1 MDTVI
6 TIKGLLIAFNITMLF
21 FIIGYMIKVWIEHNV
36 KTITIAELKKELGN
50 DYKKYKGFLKD

>member
-21 FIIGYMIKVWIEHNV
+21 VIIGYMIKVWIEHNV

-50 DYKKYKGFLKD
+50 DYKQYKGF